1 MVRNALVVL
10 VIVIALN
17 ESCVTSRAG
26 RLADTVPLQDFS
38 GLAALWPKYESIRD
52 SSFLGGAGT
61 NRLKAALASQTM
73 VLADR
78 VMANYR
84 TPLPTVRENQW
95 KAAREALARAVAV
108 APFDT
113 ALRAAL
119 RYCDGH
125 LLRINGEAHKA
136 RGKTD
141 SAQRDFTDAIVAFR
155 EAAALRSNWPDPFLG
170 LARTFIYGLEDVDRG
185 ADALKQAE
193 KLGHHPGDRETTQL
207 ADGYRARAESL
218 SRTAQTLKGMP
229 QERDYLSRAS
239 DAFREALTR
248 YGTVAG
254 FGNAAQSLRDT
265 QKRLD
270 RVEQRLAELSKS
282 EIGGSVWD

>member
-1 MVRNALVVL
+1 MLGTGMN
-10 VIVIALN
+10 
-17 ESCVTSRAG
+17 
-26 RLADTVPLQDFS
+26 
-38 GLAALWPKYESIRD
+38 GLR
-52 SSFLGGAGT
+52 
-61 NRLKAALASQTM
+61 AALANQTM
-73 VLADR
+73 VLAER

-95 KAAREALARAVAV
+95 KAAREALGRAVAV
-108 APFDT
+108 APYDA
-113 ALRAAL
+113 ALHAAL

-125 LLRINGEAHKA
+125 LHRINGEAARA

-193 KLGHHPGDRETTQL
+193 KLGHHPGERETIQL

-270 RVEQRLAELSKS
+270 RVEERLAELSRI
-282 EIGGSVWD
+282 EGGGLWD

>member
-1 MVRNALVVL
+1 M
-10 VIVIALN
+10 
-17 ESCVTSRAG
+17 
-26 RLADTVPLQDFS
+26 
-38 GLAALWPKYESIRD
+38 
-52 SSFLGGAGT
+52 
-61 NRLKAALASQTM
+61 NRLRTALASQTM

-84 TPLPTVRENQW
+84 TPVPTVRENQW

-108 APFDT
+108 APGDRE
-113 ALRAAL
+113 LRAAL

-125 LLRINGEAHKA
+125 LLRINGEAHKL
-136 RGKTD
+136 RGQTD
-141 SAQRDFTDAIVAFR
+141 SARRDFADAIVAFR
-155 EAAALRSNWPDPFLG
+155 EAAAIRSDWPDPFLG

-218 SRTAQTLKGMP
+218 FRTAQTLKGMP
-229 QERDYLSRAS
+229 QERDYLSRAA
-239 DAFREALTR
+239 DAFREAVER

-270 RVEQRLAELSKS
+270 RVEERLAELSKI
-282 EIGGSVWD
+282 EGGWPWD